1 MDVLDSE
8 LTKIPWK
15 HFFYLGKQRR
25 RRRLSNKKALYWNDD
40 VALMRLRGS
49 HFALLQFCIRTQL
62 IHFQDSQQLPSQP
75 ASSIH
80 EKELFMVLLHSWMG
94 QSRYMGLLAHIIH
107 YLVSV
112 PYLLSLYVCLF
123 FLFYRIMIIPPVVS
137 FGTLISL
144 SSNFSQKSY
153 NPSCINTDYISCPIH
168 LNVWV

>member
-25 RRRLSNKKALYWNDD
+25 RRRLSNKKALYWKRWRRFNE
-40 VALMRLRGS
+40 AKRLS
-49 HFALLQFCIRTQL
+49 FCLTPILYTYSTYSFSRFPATS
-62 IHFQDSQQLPSQP
+62 FP